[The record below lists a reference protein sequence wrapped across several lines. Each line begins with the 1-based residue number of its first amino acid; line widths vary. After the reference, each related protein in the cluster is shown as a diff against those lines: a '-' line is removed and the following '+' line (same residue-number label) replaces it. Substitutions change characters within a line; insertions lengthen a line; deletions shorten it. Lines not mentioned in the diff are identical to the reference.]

1 MPSFQQWAV
10 HHLDSGHADS
20 QDNAHLGLKDLHL
33 WKSTPQ
39 CTVFIVYSILLRVHN
54 MKTIFLLCFC
64 FFPYLLKCFGMKQTR
79 WLVLRN
85 RYSTIFFHW
94 DISPSLLFFKRKVFG
109 LESLWG
115 HSQICLDRWIWKIQ
129 TTQIISSLW
138 LLGVC
143 IALLFPRTS
152 LSLWT
157 SHDCFCFGTTCGC
170 ALSLL
175 LTLYLGIIPGSTCET
190 IWGTGD

>member
-1 MPSFQQWAV
+1 MWLVSANPLCHCARPAGAKLSAVGSAPPGLWACRQPGQCLSGSKRPSSVKIHPTMHSIYCLLYPVKSPQYENNFSAV
-10 HHLDSGHADS
+10 LLFFSLSPGMFWHEADS
-20 QDNAHLGLKDLHL
+20 
-33 WKSTPQ
+33 
-39 CTVFIVYSILLRVHN
+39 
-54 MKTIFLLCFC
+54 M
-64 FFPYLLKCFGMKQTR
+64 
-79 WLVLRN
+79 VLRN
-85 RYSTIFFHW
+85 RYSTIFFYW

-143 IALLFPRTS
+143 ITLLFPRTS

-157 SHDCFCFGTTCGC
+157 SHT
-170 ALSLL
+170 ASLMAAFASGPQVVVL
-175 LTLYLGIIPGSTCET
+175 
-190 IWGTGD
+190 